1 MRSSTVLRQVHAAG
15 GGINFTVRAVR
26 ETSEDILLRDLLT
39 RLDTM
44 MRSGTTTCEIKT
56 GYGLDFDTEVKMLRV
71 INRARALHKMR
82 IFATFLVHAVPKG
95 RTSGEVT
102 NDIVENQLPKLA
114 ELVNAGSFGN
124 FRSQDEDSRA
134 VHFIDVF
141 CEHGPSF
148 FTPDQSQRILA
159 RGKELLGVEAAF
171 HGDELSDQG
180 CGQLAAAVG
189 ARSVSH
195 LEMLNTNG
203 ISAMAAA
210 GVHAVLLPTTAYLLR
225 LPAPPARALIDAG
238 APVALASDFNPNAFC
253 CDMPT
258 VMNLACVTFGLTM
271 AESLVAST
279 INAASA
285 LGVAANC
292 GSLEIGKD
300 GDLLLLDAPSWEHLV
315 YNMRPPVAE
324 VFRLG
329 RSVTKSHGA
338 ARRVPLY
345 SGGEELEQSLSTISA
360 GVLGAFSG
368 ALPPR
373 FDYDGPDGKR
383 LGLPHAPKRPVKL
396 SPQIQRQVGNCC
408 SPLFVFLSSTGALS
422 QTSKQLRRSH
432 LGHSE
437 CASLLSDHVSRRAR
451 ARLC

>member
-1 MRSSTVLRQVHAAG
+1 M
-15 GGINFTVRAVR
+15 RAVR
-26 ETSEDILLRDLLT
+26 ETSEDVLLRDLLT

-82 IFATFLVHAVPKG
+82 IFTTFLVHAVPAG
-95 RTSGEVT
+95 RTSDEVT
-102 NDIVENQLPKLA
+102 NDIVQRQLPKLA
-114 ELVNAGSFGN
+114 DMVNEGAFGSG
-124 FRSQDEDSRA
+124 SCCCSSEDEEDRRA

-148 FTPDQSQRILA
+148 FTPDQSRRILA

-195 LEMLNTNG
+195 LEMLNAKG
-203 ISAMAAA
+203 VLAMADA

-225 LPAPPARALIDAG
+225 LPAPPARALIDSG

-285 LGVAANC
+285 LGVASKC
-292 GSLEIGKD
+292 GSLEVGKD

-338 ARRVPLY
+338 PRRVPLH
-345 SGGEELEQSLSTISA
+345 SGGQELEQSLSTISA
-360 GVLGAFSG
+360 GVLGAFNG
-368 ALPPR
+368 VLPPR
-373 FDYDGPDGKR
+373 FDYDGADGKQ

-396 SPQIQRQVGNCC
+396 SPQIQRQVSNCDFGVARVVSYC
-408 SPLFVFLSSTGALS
+408 ILYSY
-422 QTSKQLRRSH
+422 
-432 LGHSE
+432 
-437 CASLLSDHVSRRAR
+437 SLNH
-451 ARLC
+451 